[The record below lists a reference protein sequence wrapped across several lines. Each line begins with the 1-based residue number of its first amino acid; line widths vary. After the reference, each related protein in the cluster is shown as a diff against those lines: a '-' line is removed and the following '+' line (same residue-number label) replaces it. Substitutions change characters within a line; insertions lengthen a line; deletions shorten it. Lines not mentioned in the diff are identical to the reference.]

1 MKKVSCLGPKGS
13 YSELAA
19 ERFFSGSAE
28 TVLAGNFA
36 EVIEKLLSEEVDNA
50 VIPIENSIQG
60 GVLQNLDLLEKS
72 EVFAVEELTLPVDHR
87 LATLNGVPLANV
99 KRVYSHEQAIG
110 QCSEFLRTR
119 LPQAQCIFTSSTAE
133 SLGKLDNESA
143 GIVGSHVKAEGVV
156 LSRENIANETKNF
169 TRFLR
174 LVRRVEQPEVPSK
187 MIFICAVCEHK
198 PGTLTRLL
206 QIFADYGYNL
216 TRIESRPIKNV
227 FGEYRFFMELEGNIA
242 AADVKEM
249 LARAQEYCRQF
260 RILGAYN

>member
-1 MKKVSCLGPKGS
+1 MVDLTDEERDMKPLFETILS
-13 YSELAA
+13 YIPAPQGDPEAD
-19 ERFFSGSAE
+19 
-28 TVLAGNFA
+28 TQVLISTIDYNEYVG
-36 EVIEKLLSEEVDNA
+36 
-50 VIPIENSIQG
+50 
-60 GVLQNLDLLEKS
+60 
-72 EVFAVEELTLPVDHR
+72 R
-87 LATLNGVPLANV
+87 
-99 KRVYSHEQAIG
+99 IG
-110 QCSEFLRTR
+110 
-119 LPQAQCIFTSSTAE
+119 
-133 SLGKLDNESA
+133 LGKLDNESA